1 MANDTSDKL
10 PAPTIGPP
18 VKGENNI
25 ASPMPFGLGHDK
37 PHHIIEMAEVMWE
50 NRDNLA
56 YAWRILNQGV
66 CDGCSLGPK
75 GLRDDVIDG
84 IHVCTSRLKL
94 LRMNTQ
100 PALDPA
106 ELADIE
112 RLRRMS
118 NKELQDLGRL
128 PYPMVYR
135 PGDKGFSR
143 VSWDA
148 ALGLI
153 GDKLRDT
160 APERQ
165 GWFASSK
172 GITNESYYTFT
183 KAARAMGTNNVDLC
197 ARLCHAA
204 TVAGLKRTIG
214 VGAPTCSLKD
224 MVGTDL
230 LLLIGTNIANNQPVT
245 MKYLVEA
252 KKRGTRVVVINTTL
266 ERGLERYWVPSMPV
280 SAVFG
285 TRLMD
290 DFVQVNAGGD
300 IAFMS
305 GMLKHVLALGAEDTE
320 FIAEHTTG
328 FDELKAKLDAL
339 SWEELEQISG
349 TSRREMEWVGE
360 LFARAQSAV
369 TVYSM
374 GLTQHRFGTENV
386 ESVVNLHLS
395 RGMIG
400 RDFCGILPIRG
411 HSGVQGGGECGVSP
425 TTLPG
430 GRKVSEEA
438 CAEMSELWGF
448 EVPTMKGL
456 STVPMVKAAYAGE
469 IDFLYNVGGNLLHTM
484 PDPDRVAEAM
494 GRVGMRIHQDI
505 VVNASML
512 IDPGEVL
519 ILLPAQTRYEQRG
532 GGTSTSTER
541 RIRFSP
547 EIPGHPQV
555 GEARPEWEIPCQ
567 IVMTAN
573 PDLKDAFGYPD
584 AQDIRNEMGETMP
597 VYKGIETLR
606 KAGDS
611 VQWGGPHLCADGFKN
626 MPEERARFTVLDPPS
641 RLAPEGQWM
650 LTTRRGK
657 QFNSIIIKS
666 KDHLQGG
673 RDRDD
678 LYMNPGDI
686 ANLGLSDGARVR
698 VHNDHGEWHARLRSM
713 PIKPGVVQAYWP
725 ECNPVIPL
733 EMDPRSEEPD
743 YNAAVHIE
751 AM

>member
-1 MANDTSDKL
+1 
-10 PAPTIGPP
+10 
-18 VKGENNI
+18 
-25 ASPMPFGLGHDK
+25 
-37 PHHIIEMAEVMWE
+37 
-50 NRDNLA
+50 
-56 YAWRILNQGV
+56 
-66 CDGCSLGPK
+66 
-75 GLRDDVIDG
+75 
-84 IHVCTSRLKL
+84 
-94 LRMNTQ
+94 
-100 PALDPA
+100 
-106 ELADIE
+106 
-112 RLRRMS
+112 
-118 NKELQDLGRL
+118 
-128 PYPMVYR
+128 
-135 PGDKGFSR
+135 
-143 VSWDA
+143 
-148 ALGLI
+148 
-153 GDKLRDT
+153 
-160 APERQ
+160 
-165 GWFASSK
+165 
-172 GITNESYYTFT
+172 
-183 KAARAMGTNNVDLC
+183 
-197 ARLCHAA
+197 
-204 TVAGLKRTIG
+204 
-214 VGAPTCSLKD
+214 
-224 MVGTDL
+224 
-230 LLLIGTNIANNQPVT
+230 
-245 MKYLVEA
+245 
-252 KKRGTRVVVINTTL
+252 
-266 ERGLERYWVPSMPV
+266 
-280 SAVFG
+280 
-285 TRLMD
+285 
-290 DFVQVNAGGD
+290 
-300 IAFMS
+300 
-305 GMLKHVLALGAEDTE
+305 
-320 FIAEHTTG
+320 
-328 FDELKAKLDAL
+328 
-339 SWEELEQISG
+339 
-349 TSRREMEWVGE
+349 
-360 LFARAQSAV
+360 
-369 TVYSM
+369 
-374 GLTQHRFGTENV
+374 
-386 ESVVNLHLS
+386 
-395 RGMIG
+395 
-400 RDFCGILPIRG
+400 
-411 HSGVQGGGECGVSP
+411 
-425 TTLPG
+425 
-430 GRKVSEEA
+430 
-438 CAEMSELWGF
+438 
-448 EVPTMKGL
+448 MKGL